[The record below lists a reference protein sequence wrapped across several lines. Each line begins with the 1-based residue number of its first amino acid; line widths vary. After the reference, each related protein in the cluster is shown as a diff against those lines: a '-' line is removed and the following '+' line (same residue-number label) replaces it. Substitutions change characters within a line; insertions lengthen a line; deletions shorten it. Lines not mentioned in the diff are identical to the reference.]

1 MQREMFVTADN
12 VANDLGVSTGFA
24 YKLIKRMNEELK
36 AQGYITIAGRISRK
50 YYEER
55 LYGFNETKEA

>member
-55 LYGFNETKEA
+55 FYGFKETKEV

>member
-55 LYGFNETKEA
+55 FYGFKETKEA